1 MIAIHDEGAG
11 SGRRWLARLKWG
23 ALLCAM
29 VLIYGSH
36 APLIAL
42 SKVDGRVPFQPSSCA
57 LMVEVAKLL
66 ASLATLVGSQ
76 TRGRRVPLAPSSPS
90 TVAAY
95 AVPAALYA
103 LNNNLVVVMQADMD
117 PSSFQVLG
125 NLKIAATAALY
136 SACLGKKLRRG
147 QWLGLG
153 LLMAAGACHGYS
165 SLGGAQAGDRL
176 HVTPRGLVLVLAYCS
191 VSGLAAVYT
200 EKMLKSRRLPLSLQ
214 NVYLYS
220 FGALLNGLASF
231 SALAGEKS
239 LLEGYS
245 WTVWAMVAGQ
255 AANGL
260 SMSLVLKH
268 GSGVTRLFVIS
279 CSLLVNAVLSW
290 ALLGLQLTSFFL
302 LPVAMV
308 ALAAYL
314 YYK

>member
-1 MIAIHDEGAG
+1 MIVIHNEGARYR
-11 SGRRWLARLKWG
+11 RRWLPRLKWG

-42 SKVDGRVPFQPSSCA
+42 SKVDGRVPFDPSSCV
-57 LMVEVAKLL
+57 LMIEVVKLL
-66 ASLATLVGSQ
+66 ASLTTLLATQ
-76 TRGRRVPLAPSSPS
+76 GRRVPLAPSSPF

-165 SLGGAQAGDRL
+165 SLDWAQPGDKL
-176 HVTPRGLVLVLAYCS
+176 HVTPRGLVLVLAYCLI
-191 VSGLAAVYT
+191 SGLAAVYT
-200 EKMLKSRRLPLSLQ
+200 EKMLKSQRLPLSLQ
-214 NVYLYS
+214 NVYLYI
-220 FGALLNGLASF
+220 FGALLNGLARF
-231 SALAGEKS
+231 SALTGEKS

-245 WTVWAMVAGQ
+245 WTVWAIVAGQ

-290 ALLGLQLTSFFL
+290 ALLGLQLTTFFL